1 MAVIVVETGSGSTSS
16 NSYVSAAN
24 LATYVTDRGVTL
36 AGTPEVL
43 LIKAMDYIES
53 LQFAGYKN
61 TQAQALQWPR
71 SAVIIDGFYHP
82 INTIPQLLI
91 DAQCEFVIGIDGGT
105 NPLANQGRET
115 IREKIGEIGEI
126 EYTPGSRAQ
135 TYLTAAHSKI
145 SKLIKP
151 LGGGMFARVTRG

>member
-1 MAVIVVETGSGSTSS
+1 MAVIVVETGSGSVSS

-24 LATYVTDRGVTL
+24 LTTYATDRGITL
-36 AGTPEVL
+36 TGTPEVL

-53 LQFAGYKN
+53 LPFAGYKN

-91 DAQCEFVIGIDGGT
+91 DALCELVIGIDGGT
-105 NPLANQGRET
+105 NPLSNQGRQT
-115 IREKIGEIGEI
+115 TREKIGEIEI